1 MEQKRTDERKA
12 CKTCAGGEHSDG
24 GRTLRRH
31 PDEGAFTR
39 GDGRTDWCNHRRS
52 SLWGRVNPEFGG
64 GAIVKT
70 PQVVNGGAQC
80 GGVTERN
87 DAGEGEIEHPQRLS
101 QQPGYIEQEE
111 TTKPGQEIQAAPF
124 WLSGSIFRSITSTP
138 LPCHSLKPTHA
149 VGHIALML

>member
-1 MEQKRTDERKA
+1 MWKFEITPLTDWCSGRGREPEPTNKGTLGKAEFGGGAARQACDVAQKRTDERKA
-12 CKTCAGGEHSDG
+12 CKTCAGEEHSDG

-101 QQPGYIEQEE
+101 QQPGYI
-111 TTKPGQEIQAAPF
+111 
-124 WLSGSIFRSITSTP
+124 
-138 LPCHSLKPTHA
+138 
-149 VGHIALML
+149 